1 MSLADIARL
10 ADVSKATVSLALSG
24 DPRVKKETRERIEE
38 LARLAGYRAHGPARA
53 LARGKTGVI
62 GYVPSHLETT
72 LDPYNAGVLTGLA
85 RFLDRRQAEV
95 MLLVDYR
102 PGEVPR
108 AIRERFVDG
117 AVVSILPHP
126 ELMKILER
134 YNTPIV
140 VVNMGPIEGVDGV
153 DADDRRGIHC
163 AIDHLVSLGH
173 RRIGYVNPAPWKGRR
188 HVAMDRRVDAYRKAM
203 VERGLVATP
212 DVDESPPISDRVDLL
227 LDRDRATAAVCFDDY
242 VALEVIRELY
252 ARGRNIPDD
261 MSVVGVDDL
270 PLVAEYAAPPLTTV
284 KVPFE
289 GMGEA
294 AGELL
299 LRRLEDPDRECEHVV
314 LKEELIVR
322 GSTAPPKE

>member
-1 MSLADIARL
+1 LSLADIAKL
-10 ADVSKATVSLALSG
+10 MGVSKATVSLALSG

-38 LARLAGYRAHGPARA
+38 AARLAGYRAHGPARA
-53 LARGKTGVI
+53 LARGRTGVI

-108 AIRERFVDG
+108 AITERFVDG
-117 AVVSILPHP
+117 AVVSMLPHP
-126 ELMKILER
+126 ELTQILAR
-134 YNTPIV
+134 FRIPAVAVDI
-140 VVNMGPIEGVDGV
+140 GPVEDLDWVDV
-153 DADDRRGIHC
+153 DDSGGIHQ
-163 AIDHLVSLGH
+163 AVDHLVSLGH
-173 RRIGYVNPAPWKGRR
+173 ERIGYVNPVPWKGRR
-188 HVAMDRRVDAYRKAM
+188 HVAVDRRIDAYREAM
-203 VERGLVATP
+203 ARRGLVAAA
-212 DVDESPPISDRVDLL
+212 DVDESPPIPGRVDLL
-227 LDRDRATAAVCFDDY
+227 LERDRATAVICFDDH

-252 ARGRNIPDD
+252 ARGRRIPED

-270 PLVAEYAAPPLTTV
+270 ALVAEYAAPPLTTV
-284 KVPFE
+284 KLPFE

-299 LRRLEDPDRECEHVV
+299 LRRLESPGREFEHVI
-314 LKEELIVR
+314 LNEELVVR
-322 GSTAPPKE
+322 ASTAPPRK